1 MIAPPVSLNRFSVR
15 PPVKQIHEYIDDHW
29 QEGIADLIRLCR
41 QPSISAQGV
50 GMPEM
55 AQLLAQV
62 MDEYGVSTRI
72 FPIPKS
78 MFPVIYGEIA
88 GESPVTILF
97 YDHYDV
103 QPPEPLELW
112 TSPPFEPVQRE
123 GKLFARGVS
132 DNKGNIAARLLAIKA
147 FQKTRGK
154 LPISVKFL
162 IEGEE
167 EIGSTNLGAFVK
179 HNRRLLKA
187 DACIWECGGINW
199 KDQPIITLGLKG
211 IVYVQLEAHGASQ
224 DVHSSMGT
232 VVPNPAWR
240 LVWALSSIKDIDE
253 NILIA
258 GLYDNV
264 RPPTKQEIK
273 AIRAIPRDDRE
284 TKESLVLKRFVKGVT
299 GFEYKSRHILEP
311 ICNICGLDSGYT
323 GPGSKTVLPCV
334 ARAKLDF
341 RLVPDQRAEEIL
353 SKLRKH
359 LNSHGFSDVT
369 IAPTTEGENPA
380 RTPLD
385 SPFVNIVV
393 STAKEV
399 FGADPVIVPSM
410 SGSGP
415 MYYFTDA
422 LGLPTAGIGVD
433 YLGSRPHAPDENIR
447 LADFILG
454 TKHVAALLERM
465 ASDWQPQRKGRS

>member
-1 MIAPPVSLNRFSVR
+1 M
-15 PPVKQIHEYIDDHW
+15 KQIYDYIDSRW

-41 QPSISAQGV
+41 QPSISAQKV

-62 MDEYGVSTRI
+62 MGEYGIKTQILPV
-72 FPIPKS
+72 PKS
-78 MFPVIYGEIA
+78 KFPVVYGEVA
-88 GESPVTILF
+88 GESAVTLLF

-132 DNKGNIAARLLAIKA
+132 DNKGNIVARLLALKA

-154 LPISVKFL
+154 LPISVKFI

-167 EIGSTNLGAFVK
+167 EIGSPHLGAFVK
-179 HNRRLLKA
+179 RHRRLLKA
-187 DACIWECGGINW
+187 NACIWECGGINW
-199 KDQPIITLGLKG
+199 KDQPIIMLGLKG
-211 IVYVQLEAHGASQ
+211 ILYVQLEAHGALQ

-240 LVWALSSIKDIDE
+240 LIWALASIKYIDE
-253 NILIA
+253 DIQIA
-258 GLYDNV
+258 GFYDNV
-264 RPPTKQEIK
+264 RSPTKQEIR
-273 AIRAIPRDDRE
+273 AIKAIPRDDEE
-284 TKESLVLKRFVKGVT
+284 TKQSLGLKQFVKGVT
-299 GFEYKSRHILEP
+299 GFDYKFRHILEP
-311 ICNICGLDSGYT
+311 ICNICGIYSGYT
-323 GPGSKTVLPCV
+323 GPGSKTVLPSV
-334 ARAKLDF
+334 AQAKLDF
-341 RLVPDQRAEEIL
+341 RLVPDQRPDEIL

-359 LNSHGFSDVT
+359 LDSHGFSDIT

-385 SPFVNIVV
+385 SRFVNIVA

-399 FGADPVIVPSM
+399 FGAEPVIMPSM
-410 SGSGP
+410 AGSGP
-415 MYYFTDA
+415 MYYFTDT
-422 LGLPTAGIGVD
+422 LGLSTAGIGVD
-433 YLGSRPHAPDENIR
+433 YLGSRAHAPDENIR

-465 ASDWQPQRKGRS
+465 ASDWQLQQKGRSKRWK

>member
-1 MIAPPVSLNRFSVR
+1 M
-15 PPVKQIHEYIDDHW
+15 KQIYDYIDDHW
-29 QEGIADLIRLCR
+29 QEGVADLMRLCR

-55 AQLLAQV
+55 VQLLAQ
-62 MDEYGVSTRI
+62 MMREYGISARI
-72 FPIPKS
+72 L
-78 MFPVIYGEIA
+78 PVPGGKYPVVYGEIS
-88 GESPVTILF
+88 GESPATILF

-123 GKLFARGVS
+123 GKLFGRGVS
-132 DNKGNIAARLLAIKA
+132 DNKGNTVARLLALKA
-147 FQKTRGK
+147 FQKMRGK
-154 LPISVKFL
+154 PPISVKFL

-167 EIGSTNLGAFVK
+167 EIGSPNLGAFVER
-179 HNRRLLKA
+179 NRRLLKA
-187 DACIWECGGINW
+187 DACIWECGGVNW
-199 KDQPIITLGLKG
+199 KDQPIIMLGLKG
-211 IVYVQLEAHGASQ
+211 ILYVELEACGASQ

-240 LVWALSSIKDIDE
+240 LVWALASLKDMDE
-253 NILIA
+253 NIQIA
-258 GLYDNV
+258 GFYDNV
-264 RPPTKQEIK
+264 KAPTKQEIAAIK
-273 AIRAIPRDDRE
+273 AIPPDDEE
-284 TKESLVLKRFVKGVT
+284 TKQSLGLKEFVKGVS
-299 GFEYKSRHILEP
+299 GFDYRSRYILEP
-311 ICNICGLDSGYT
+311 ICNICGIYSGYT

-341 RLVPDQRAEEIL
+341 RLVPDQRPEEIL
-353 SKLRKH
+353 SRLRKH
-359 LNSHGFSDVT
+359 LDSHGFSDIA

-385 SPFVNIVV
+385 SPFVAVV
-393 STAKEV
+393 KTAGKEV
-399 FGADPVIVPSM
+399 FGADPVIMPAM
-410 SGSGP
+410 AGSGP
-415 MYYFTDA
+415 MYYFTDT

-433 YLGSRPHAPDENIR
+433 YLGSRAHAPDENIR

-465 ASDWQPQRKGRS
+465 ASDWQPRQKGRSKKWK

>member
-1 MIAPPVSLNRFSVR
+1 MENIYD
-15 PPVKQIHEYIDDHW
+15 YIDDHW
-29 QEGIADLIRLCR
+29 QEGVADLMRLCR

-50 GMPEM
+50 GMLEM
-55 AQLLAQV
+55 VQLLAQ
-62 MDEYGVSTRI
+62 MMSEYGISARI
-72 FPIPKS
+72 L
-78 MFPVIYGEIA
+78 PVPGGKYPVVYGEIA
-88 GESPVTILF
+88 GESPATILF

-123 GKLFARGVS
+123 GKLFGRGVS
-132 DNKGNIAARLLAIKA
+132 DNKGNTVARLLALKA
-147 FQKTRGK
+147 FQKMRGK

-167 EIGSTNLGAFVK
+167 EIGSPNLGAFVER
-179 HNRRLLKA
+179 NRRLLKA
-187 DACIWECGGINW
+187 DACIWECGGVNW
-199 KDQPIITLGLKG
+199 KDQPIIMLGLKG
-211 IVYVQLEAHGASQ
+211 ILYVELEARGASQ

-240 LVWALSSIKDIDE
+240 LVWALASLKDMDE
-253 NILIA
+253 NIQIA
-258 GLYDNV
+258 GFYDNV
-264 RPPTKQEIK
+264 KAPTRQEIK
-273 AIRAIPRDDRE
+273 AIKAIPPDDEE
-284 TKESLVLKRFVKGVT
+284 TKQSLGLKEFVKGVS
-299 GFEYKSRHILEP
+299 GFDYRSRYILEP
-311 ICNICGLDSGYT
+311 ICNICGIYSGYT

-341 RLVPDQRAEEIL
+341 RLVPDQRPDEIL
-353 SKLRKH
+353 SRLRKH
-359 LNSHGFSDVT
+359 LDSHGFSDIT

-385 SPFVNIVV
+385 SPFVAIVK
-393 STAKEV
+393 TAGKEV
-399 FGADPVIVPSM
+399 FGAEPVIMPAM
-410 SGSGP
+410 AGSGP
-415 MYYFTDA
+415 MYYFTDT

-433 YLGSRPHAPDENIR
+433 YLGSRAHAPDENIR

-465 ASDWQPQRKGRS
+465 ASDWQPRQKGRSKRWK

>member
-1 MIAPPVSLNRFSVR
+1 MENIYD
-15 PPVKQIHEYIDDHW
+15 YIDDHW
-29 QEGIADLIRLCR
+29 QEGVADLMRLCR

-55 AQLLAQV
+55 VQLLAQV
-62 MDEYGVSTRI
+62 MGEYGVSTRI
-72 FPIPKS
+72 LPVPKGKY
-78 MFPVIYGEIA
+78 PVVYGEIA
-88 GESPVTILF
+88 GESPTTILF

-132 DNKGNIAARLLAIKA
+132 DNKGNTVARLLAIRA
-147 FQKTRGK
+147 FQKTRRK
-154 LPISVKFL
+154 LPVTVKFI

-167 EIGSTNLGAFVK
+167 EIGSPNLGAFVK
-179 HNRRLLKA
+179 RNRRLLKA
-187 DACIWECGGINW
+187 DACIWECGGVNW
-199 KDQPIITLGLKG
+199 KDQPIIMLGLKG
-211 IVYVQLEAHGASQ
+211 ILYVQLEAHGASE

-240 LVWALSSIKDIDE
+240 LVWALASIKDIDE
-253 NILIA
+253 NIQIA
-258 GLYDNV
+258 GFYDNV
-264 RPPTKQEIK
+264 KPPTKQEIK
-273 AIRAIPRDDRE
+273 AIRAIPRDDEE
-284 TKESLVLKRFVKGVT
+284 TKQSLGLKEFVKGVT
-299 GFEYKSRHILEP
+299 GFKYKSRHILEP
-311 ICNICGLDSGYT
+311 VCNICGIYSGYT

-341 RLVPDQRAEEIL
+341 RLVPNQRPEEIL
-353 SKLRKH
+353 SRLRKH
-359 LNSHGFSDVT
+359 LDSHGFSDIT

-385 SPFVNIVV
+385 SPFVNIVA
-393 STAKEV
+393 STGKEV
-399 FGADPVIVPSM
+399 FGADPVIMPAM
-410 SGSGP
+410 AGSGP
-415 MYYFTDA
+415 MYYFTDT

-433 YLGSRPHAPDENIR
+433 YLGSRAHAPDENIR

-465 ASDWQPQRKGRS
+465 ASDWQPEPEGRSRKWK

>member
-1 MIAPPVSLNRFSVR
+1 MENIYD
-15 PPVKQIHEYIDDHW
+15 YIDDHW
-29 QEGIADLIRLCR
+29 QEGVADLMRLCR

-55 AQLLAQV
+55 VQLLAQ
-62 MDEYGVSTRI
+62 MMREYGISTRI
-72 FPIPKS
+72 L
-78 MFPVIYGEIA
+78 PVPGGKYPVVYGELS
-88 GESPVTILF
+88 GELPATILF

-112 TSPPFEPVQRE
+112 TSPPFEPAQRE
-123 GKLFARGVS
+123 GKLFGRGVS
-132 DNKGNIAARLLAIKA
+132 DNKGNTVARLLALRA
-147 FQKTRGK
+147 FQKMRGK
-154 LPISVKFL
+154 PPISVKFL

-167 EIGSTNLGAFVK
+167 EIGSPNLGAFVER
-179 HNRRLLKA
+179 NRRLLKA
-187 DACIWECGGINW
+187 DACIWECGGVNW
-199 KDQPIITLGLKG
+199 KDQPIIMLGLKG
-211 IVYVQLEAHGASQ
+211 ILYVELEARGASQ

-240 LVWALSSIKDIDE
+240 LVWALASIKDIDE
-253 NILIA
+253 NIQIA
-258 GLYDNV
+258 GFYDNV
-264 RPPTKQEIK
+264 KAPTKQEIQAIK
-273 AIRAIPRDDRE
+273 AIPPDDEE
-284 TKESLVLKRFVKGVT
+284 TKQSLGLKEFVKGVA
-299 GFEYKSRHILEP
+299 GFDYRSRYILEP
-311 ICNICGLDSGYT
+311 ICNICGIYSGYT

-341 RLVPDQRAEEIL
+341 RLVPDQRPDEIL

-359 LNSHGFSDVT
+359 LDSHGFSDIA

-385 SPFVNIVV
+385 SPFVAIVK
-393 STAKEV
+393 TAGKEV
-399 FGADPVIVPSM
+399 FGAEPVIMPAM
-410 SGSGP
+410 AGSGP
-415 MYYFTDA
+415 MYYFTDT

-433 YLGSRPHAPDENIR
+433 YLGSRAHAPDENIR

-465 ASDWQPQRKGRS
+465 ASDWQPRQKGRSKKWK

>member
-1 MIAPPVSLNRFSVR
+1 M
-15 PPVKQIHEYIDDHW
+15 KQIYDYIDDHW
-29 QEGIADLIRLCR
+29 QDGVADLIRLCR
-41 QPSISAQGV
+41 QSSISAQGV

-55 AQLLAQV
+55 AQLLAQ
-62 MDEYGVSTRI
+62 MMNEYGIKTQILPAPGSE
-72 FPIPKS
+72 
-78 MFPVIYGEIA
+78 FPVIYGEIA
-88 GESPVTILF
+88 GESPVTLLF

-132 DNKGNIAARLLAIKA
+132 DNKGNVVARILALKA
-147 FQKTRGK
+147 FQKIRGK

-167 EIGSTNLGAFVK
+167 EIGSPHLGAFVK

-187 DACIWECGGINW
+187 DACIWECGGVNW

-211 IVYVQLEAHGASQ
+211 ILYVQLEAHGASQ

-240 LVWALSSIKDIDE
+240 LVWALGTLKDMDE
-253 NILIA
+253 NIQIA
-258 GLYDNV
+258 GFYDNV
-264 RPPTKQEIK
+264 RPPTRQEIK
-273 AIRAIPRDDRE
+273 AIKAIPRDDRE
-284 TKESLVLKRFVKGVT
+284 TKESLGLKKFIKGVT
-299 GFEYKSRHILEP
+299 GFEYKYRHILEP

-323 GPGSKTVLPCV
+323 GHGSKTVLPSV

-359 LNSHGFSDVT
+359 LDSHGFSDIT

-385 SPFVNIVV
+385 SPFANIVA
-393 STAKEV
+393 STGKEV
-399 FGADPVIVPSM
+399 FGANPVIVPSM

-415 MYYFTDA
+415 MYYFTDT

-433 YLGSRPHAPDENIR
+433 YLGSRAHAPDENIR

-465 ASDWQPQRKGRS
+465 ASDWQHQQKGRSKRWK

>member
-1 MIAPPVSLNRFSVR
+1 M
-15 PPVKQIHEYIDDHW
+15 KQIYDYIDDHW
-29 QEGIADLIRLCR
+29 QEGVADLMRLCR

-55 AQLLAQV
+55 VQLLAQV
-62 MDEYGVSTRI
+62 MGEYGVSTRI
-72 FPIPKS
+72 LPVPKGKY
-78 MFPVIYGEIA
+78 PVVYGELS
-88 GESPVTILF
+88 GESPATILF

-123 GKLFARGVS
+123 GKLFGRGVS
-132 DNKGNIAARLLAIKA
+132 DNKGNTVARLLALRA
-147 FQKTRGK
+147 FQKMRGK

-167 EIGSTNLGAFVK
+167 EIGSPNLGAFVER
-179 HNRRLLKA
+179 NRRLLKA
-187 DACIWECGGINW
+187 DACIWECGGVNW
-199 KDQPIITLGLKG
+199 KDQPIIMLGLKG
-211 IVYVQLEAHGASQ
+211 ILYVELEARGASQ

-240 LVWALSSIKDIDE
+240 LVWVLASLKDMDE
-253 NILIA
+253 NIQIA
-258 GLYDNV
+258 GFYDNV
-264 RPPTKQEIK
+264 RPPTKQEIAAIK
-273 AIRAIPRDDRE
+273 AIPPDDEE
-284 TKESLVLKRFVKGVT
+284 TKQSLGLKKFVKGVT
-299 GFEYKSRHILEP
+299 GFDYRSRYVLEP
-311 ICNICGLDSGYT
+311 ICNICGIYSGYT

-341 RLVPDQRAEEIL
+341 RLVPNQRPEEIL

-359 LNSHGFSDVT
+359 LDSHGFSDIA

-385 SPFVNIVV
+385 SPFVNIVA
-393 STAKEV
+393 STGKEV
-399 FGADPVIVPSM
+399 FGADPVIMPAM
-410 SGSGP
+410 AGSGP
-415 MYYFTDA
+415 MYYFTDT

-433 YLGSRPHAPDENIR
+433 YLGSRAHAPDENIR

-465 ASDWQPQRKGRS
+465 ASDWQPQRKGRSKKWK